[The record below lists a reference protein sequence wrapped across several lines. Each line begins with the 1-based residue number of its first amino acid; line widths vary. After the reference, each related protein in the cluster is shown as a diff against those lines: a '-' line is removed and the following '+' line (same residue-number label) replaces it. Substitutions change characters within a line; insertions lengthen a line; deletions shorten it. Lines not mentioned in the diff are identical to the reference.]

1 MSQCTSK
8 FRCQHC
14 KRKHHTSLCNGDQGH
29 TNASVSTPLGTQPQT
44 TQQASLQPATSLPVT
59 TVGSYLVPAS
69 RSIPSVSP
77 MYLLKTAVAPVVNGH
92 VRRNTNILFDEGAQR
107 SFISVQLATELHVK
121 PTTTTQVALSSF
133 GAESQSF
140 QTLGVT
146 TIQVETL
153 VGELI
158 PISVLICS
166 NNRYTST

>member
-1 MSQCTSK
+1 MC
-8 FRCQHC
+8 
-14 KRKHHTSLCNGDQGH
+14 
-29 TNASVSTPLGTQPQT
+29 
-44 TQQASLQPATSLPVT
+44 
-59 TVGSYLVPAS
+59 
-69 RSIPSVSP
+69 
-77 MYLLKTAVAPVVNGH
+77 LLKTAVAPVVNGR
-92 VRRNTNILFDEGAQR
+92 VRRNANILFDEGAQCL
-107 SFISVQLATELHVK
+107 FISVQLATELHVK

-140 QTLGVT
+140 HTLGVT